1 MFGGQHRDD
10 EANGPSR
17 SGEVKPKE
25 AGIARAINHEKC
37 ATPRVCSGKQKLRR
51 NVLDGADFVRDVID
65 SHQEAA
71 SAAIAVLLEGLI
83 SFSGRAGQARISI
96 LKAQCLTFVLEFRL
110 RRAGVPSNKRL
121 DCVKSAP
128 VRSFNTPATES
139 PRNTFPV
146 MTTLTAGAF
155 NPIA

>member
-1 MFGGQHRDD
+1 MSGGQHRDD

-17 SGEVKPKE
+17 SGEVKRKE

-37 ATPRVCSGKQKLRR
+37 ATPRVCSGRQKLRR

-83 SFSGRAGQARISI
+83 SFSGRGGAS
-96 LKAQCLTFVLEFRL
+96 
-110 RRAGVPSNKRL
+110 PYL
-121 DCVKSAP
+121 DSQGSMFDVCA
-128 VRSFNTPATES
+128 
-139 PRNTFPV
+139 
-146 MTTLTAGAF
+146 
-155 NPIA
+155 